1 MSIFRRRAKLI
12 RYDDSMSNEQVID
25 AFHSI
30 SPGNPFWQALDHVID
45 QTLLDAIDEASNP
58 KNAES
63 TGLIAH
69 AAGGV
74 DKLSTLKAK
83 IQGLRARSADLGEL
97 ARLFVVTLG
106 FWPGVFLW
114 TR

>member
-45 QTLLDAIDEASNP
+45 QTLLDSIDDASDP
-58 KNAES
+58 KNAEHP
-63 TGLIAH
+63 GRLAH

-83 IQGLRARSADLGEL
+83 IQSLRTQMVSD
-97 ARLFVVTLG
+97 
-106 FWPGVFLW
+106 
-114 TR
+114 